1 MKNLLYLPAIFV
13 FFSCNSDQ
21 KDTNQTVIATPA
33 GLEGL
38 QKTNTTAVPPA
49 QTPTKTLIFNPKHG
63 QQGHTCALAEGAPL
77 NQTAVAQPQQNITQ
91 PQAANV
97 SAPVPA
103 TVNTSGK
110 KLNPKHG
117 EPGHR
122 CDIAVGAPLDSKPV
136 QAVQTNATQ
145 QVVAQTGNTKVA
157 KGMNP
162 PHGQPNHR
170 CDIAVG
176 APLNSKPVQ
185 AASST
190 PAQTINKAETKAP
203 LIFPNEAK
211 TPESQAGAKLNPKHG
226 EPGHRCDIA
235 VGAPLT

>member
-13 FFSCNSDQ
+13 FFSCNSEQ
-21 KDTNQTVIATPA
+21 KDANQTVITTPA

-38 QKTNTTAVPPA
+38 QKTNTAAVAAA
-49 QTPTKTLIFNPKHG
+49 QTSTKTLIFNPKHG
-63 QQGHTCALAEGAPL
+63 QPGHTCALAEGAPL
-77 NQTAVAQPQQNITQ
+77 NQNGVAQPQQNITQ
-91 PQAANV
+91 VQPAAA
-97 SAPVPA
+97 SIP
-103 TVNTSGK
+103 VNTDTGNE

-122 CDIAVGAPLDSKPV
+122 CDIAVGAPLSSKPV
-136 QAVQTNATQ
+136 QAVQTSTTQ
-145 QVVAQTGNTKVA
+145 PVVAQTVNTKVA

-211 TPESQAGAKLNPKHG
+211 APESQAGAKLNPKHG